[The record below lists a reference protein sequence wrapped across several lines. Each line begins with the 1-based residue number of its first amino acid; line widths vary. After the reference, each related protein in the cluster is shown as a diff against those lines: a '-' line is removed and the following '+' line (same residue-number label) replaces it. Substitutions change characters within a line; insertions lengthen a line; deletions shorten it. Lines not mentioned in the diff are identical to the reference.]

1 MFFIKHR
8 KFLTVSLFVILL
20 VIFSLFVFRFEIS
33 ILISHYKNPA
43 VVKFAKEFIKDLN
56 DKDIIQLKPYFL
68 KEKTFKLF
76 KRLKTEADP
85 QLQNRK
91 YFIGEIQTL
100 KYIDKLSKYVE
111 FPDEPSFF
119 LRTINNSKKKRWLWI
134 FLKKNNG
141 KFFIEHVQP
150 HGELMM
156 RIHF

>member
-8 KFLTVSLFVILL
+8 KLLTVSLFVVLL
-20 VIFSLFVFRFEIS
+20 IIFSLFVFRTEIS
-33 ILISHYKNPA
+33 ISISHYKNPV
-43 VVKFAKEFIKDLN
+43 VVKFAKGFIKDLN
-56 DKDIIQLKPYFL
+56 DKDMIQLKPYFL

-76 KRLKTEADP
+76 KRIKTEVDP

-91 YFIGEIQTL
+91 YFIGIIHTS
-100 KYIDKLSKYVE
+100 KYLDKLRKYVE
-111 FPDEPSFF
+111 FPNEPYFF
-119 LRTINNSKKKRWLWI
+119 LRTIINNKKERWLWI

-141 KFFIEHVQP
+141 KFLIEHFQP